1 MIARME
7 LIPRA
12 KAIILSPVTEWRV
25 IASEPD
31 DAQALYLRYAVPLA
45 VASALAAFIGLALVG
60 RFFGFPAAI
69 GSAFFSA
76 IVGLVFSLVSI
87 FIVAKLAAFLAP
99 KFGGVA
105 DDGAALK
112 LVVYSNTAGWLASLF
127 FIVPPLGFL
136 ALLGLYGIYIFW
148 TGVGP
153 MLRVPD
159 DQKLMFVLALA
170 AIAIVLNLLIG
181 LIIR

>member
-1 MIARME
+1 ME

-12 KAIILSPVTEWRV
+12 KAIILTPDTEWRV
-25 IASEPD
+25 IAAEPN

-45 VASALAAFIGLALVG
+45 AASALAGFIGLAMIGAL
-60 RFFGFPAAI
+60 FGVRAPIGAALT
-69 GSAFFSA
+69 SA
-76 IVGLVFSLVSI
+76 IVGFFFSLVSI

-99 KFGGVA
+99 KFGGVG

-112 LVVYSNTAGWLASLF
+112 LVVYANTAGWLASLF
-127 FIVPPLGFL
+127 LIIPPLGFL
-136 ALLGLYGIYIFW
+136 ALLGLYGLYLFW

-159 DQKLMFVLALA
+159 SQKLVFVLALGA
-170 AIAIVLNLLIG
+170 AAIVLNLLIG
-181 LIIR
+181 LVIR

>member
-1 MIARME
+1 
-7 LIPRA
+7 
-12 KAIILSPVTEWRV
+12 
-25 IASEPD
+25 
-31 DAQALYLRYAVPLA
+31 LA
-45 VASALAAFIGLALVG
+45 AASALAAFIGLALIG

-69 GSAFFSA
+69 GSALSSA
-76 IVGLVFSLVSI
+76 IVGFVFSLVSI
-87 FIVAKLAAFLAP
+87 FIIAKLAALLAP

-127 FIVPPLGFL
+127 FIIPPLGFL
-136 ALLGLYGIYIFW
+136 AILGLYGIYIFW

-153 MLRVPD
+153 MLRVPEEK
-159 DQKLMFVLALA
+159 KLIFVLALA
-170 AIAIVLNLLIG
+170 ATAIVLNLLVS